1 MRAMKQSNWILM
13 LLLITACELVV
24 DFDIPLDKPMLV
36 VNALVNPD
44 STWLVSVSKSRHIL
58 DDAPAQVVG
67 DAIIT
72 ISDAQNNLITTLT
85 PDGSGYY
92 RSDQK
97 PALNNSYNLNVE
109 TMGYTSVSAQTNIP
123 HPVPISEVT
132 LDTLSRNDGY
142 AEVTAEITF
151 TDPPEKNYYQFYL
164 SAEVI
169 VQVWTPTEVKD
180 DTVTYLFPLYLS
192 QSDLDQSTTVF
203 NDFKFNGTTAKV
215 KVELNNWI
223 FGTVLN
229 QRIILLHLN
238 ESYYKYELTRSLQ
251 EQTQGDPFAQPVQVF
266 NNITNGL
273 GIFAGCAGYAYEL
286 E

>member
-1 MRAMKQSNWILM
+1 M
-13 LLLITACELVV
+13 LLITGCELVV

-58 DDAPAQVVG
+58 DDAPAQIVG

-72 ISDAQNNLITTLT
+72 ISDEQDNPITTLT
-85 PDGSGYY
+85 RDGSGYY

-97 PALNNSYNLNVE
+97 PVWDKSYKLNVE
-109 TMGYTSVSAQTNIP
+109 AMGYNSVSAQTNIP
-123 HPVPISEVT
+123 NPVPISEVT

-142 AEVTAEITF
+142 AEVTAELTF
-151 TDPPEKNYYQFYL
+151 TDPPEKNYYQVYL
-164 SAEVI
+164 SSEII
-169 VQVWTPTEVKD
+169 VQVWTPTKVED

-192 QSDLDQSTTVF
+192 QSDLDQSAMVF

-215 KVELNNWI
+215 KVQLNNWMY
-223 FGTVLN
+223 GTVLK

-273 GIFAGCAGYAYEL
+273 GIFAGCAGYAFEL